1 MKPMSSALATLLLL
15 SACGQS
21 ALTPSTD
28 DLRATSLSARR
39 ETAQTIKD
47 EVIVKYRAG
56 FRTQSSTLPLKGAS
70 VLDAFNTSD
79 ETMQL
84 HRLPKGAGLDE
95 SLKTYSA
102 DPGVE
107 FAIPNVKFQV
117 QMKIAQSDPKVQ
129 TGTTMRG
136 QIRPTSS
143 QISAQDPLSNQQWHL
158 QHLKMP
164 EVWLNYG
171 TGSADVHVAVL
182 DTGVDYD
189 HPDLKDRVILGPDYI
204 DRDNDPKDRHG
215 HGTHV
220 AGIIAAS
227 LNNNEGVAGVAPNV
241 KIMAIRVLG
250 EDGSGSLFNI
260 AKGIAYA
267 ANNGSKVINLSLG
280 SPPGGLVMRTLA
292 NFMASYAESKGALI
306 VAAAGNE
313 GGEIGYPAAASKFLA
328 VGATNETNILASFSN
343 RGPELDVVAPGVNIF
358 STFPTYEVSSNRL
371 GLSKNYAS
379 LNGTSMAT
387 PVVAAQAAL
396 LLSRNPTW
404 KPKQVRERIESTS
417 RDLGMVG
424 RDDIYGFGVVSVLDA
439 LSP

>member
-1 MKPMSSALATLLLL
+1 MKSMSSALATLLLL

-21 ALTPSTD
+21 ALTTSTD
-28 DLRATSLSARR
+28 ELRATGLSARR
-39 ETAQTIKD
+39 ETAQTIQD

-56 FRTQSSTLPLKGAS
+56 FRTQASTLPLKGAS

-95 SLKTYSA
+95 SLKTYTA

-136 QIRPTSS
+136 QIRPTST

-171 TGSADVHVAVL
+171 TGSADVQVAVL

-241 KIMAIRVLG
+241 KILAIRVLG

-267 ANNGSKVINLSLG
+267 ANNGAKVINLSLG
-280 SPPGGLVMRTLA
+280 SPPGGLIMRSLA
-292 NFMASYAESKGALI
+292 NFMASYAENKGALI

-313 GGEIGYPAAASKFLA
+313 GGDIGYPAAASRFLA

-424 RDDIYGFGVVSVLDA
+424 RDDIYGLGLVSILDA